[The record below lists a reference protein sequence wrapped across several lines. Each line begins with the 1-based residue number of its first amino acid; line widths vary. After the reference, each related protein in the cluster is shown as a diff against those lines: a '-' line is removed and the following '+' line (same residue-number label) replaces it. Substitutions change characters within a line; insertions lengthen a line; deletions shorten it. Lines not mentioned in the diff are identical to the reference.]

1 MNEKKPV
8 LRFRFIVVFAVL
20 LLAAMFV
27 VYMLQTSLE
36 DVLGNDGNDGND
48 GKDKNTATTTTA
60 DLSIRPESG
69 DEVVIMTTP
78 LPPEENA

>member
-36 DVLGNDGNDGND
+36 DVLGNDGNG

-78 LPPEENA
+78 IVPEENA